1 MPLNTCRTRAGFTLV
16 EMMMVVVIIGMMAII
31 SVPRIG
37 TTVARSRISALE
49 VVVVS
54 DLERA
59 FALATRTRRPI
70 TVTYDSSTKQL
81 LTKDR
86 AAGTTL
92 SARYLGK
99 IAELSVTSV
108 TLAPSKGI
116 TIFPTGLADT
126 TLSVTIANGSFS
138 RLVRSTIAGQI
149 VRQ

>member
-1 MPLNTCRTRAGFTLV
+1 MPLNTCRTRTGFTLV

-31 SVPRIG
+31 AVPRIG
-37 TTVARSRISALE
+37 TTVARSRIAALE

-70 TVTYDSSTKQL
+70 TVTYDNSTKQL

-99 IAELSVTSV
+99 TAELSVTSV

>member
-1 MPLNTCRTRAGFTLV
+1 
-16 EMMMVVVIIGMMAII
+16 MMMVVVIIGMMAII